1 MFHKTGIV
9 IFSIF
14 FCNHLLAQEQK
25 TFKVNPGE
33 KVFNAIPPKDRYA
46 YSNFIP
52 GIVNFKNNNV
62 GGGRM
67 NYDALLRGIEFIDA
81 NGDTVIL
88 DNLETIRNVVMATDT
103 FLVEKVTLQQI
114 ALKGNIRLA
123 KSWVIM
129 VSNHQREGAMGQVTD
144 ASVETFTTLSSSG
157 NALKTMV
164 AKDILTFKEYTTFYF
179 GNKFGQFKL
188 ANKKNLMSDFGN
200 HKKELSAY
208 LEENKVNFLKEDDM
222 RNLLDFLSK
231 L

>member
-9 IFSIF
+9 LFSVF
-14 FCNHLLAQEQK
+14 FCTYLSAQELK

-52 GIVNFKNNNV
+52 GIVNFKNNRV

-81 NGDTVIL
+81 NGDTVVL

-103 FLVEKVTLQQI
+103 FVVEKVTLQQI
-114 ALKGNIRLA
+114 AKQGNIRLA

-129 VSNHQREGAMGQVTD
+129 VSNHQREGAMGQITD

-164 AKDILTFKEYTTFYF
+164 AKDILTFKEYITFYF

-188 ANKKNLMSDFGN
+188 ANKKNLMADFGN
-200 HKKELSAY
+200 HKKELSTY
-208 LEENKVNFLKEDDM
+208 LEENKVNYLKEADM
-222 RNLLDFLSK
+222 RKLLDFLSK

>member
-1 MFHKTGIV
+1 MAQKTV
-9 IFSIF
+9 IIFLSIF
-14 FCNHLLAQEQK
+14 FCNYLAAQEPK
-25 TFKVNPGE
+25 AFKVNPGE
-33 KVFNAIPPKDRYA
+33 KVFNAIPPKDRYS
-46 YSNFIP
+46 YSEFIP
-52 GIVNFKNNNV
+52 GIVNFKNNRV
-62 GGGRM
+62 GSGRM

-88 DNLETIRNVVMATDT
+88 DNLETIRNVVMANDT
-103 FLVEKVTLQQI
+103 FVVDKVTLQQL
-114 ALKGNIRLA
+114 AVKGNMRLA

-144 ASVETFTTLSSSG
+144 GSVETFTTLSSSG

-164 AKDILTFKEYTTFYF
+164 SRDILTFKEHTTFYF

-188 ANKKNLMSDFGN
+188 ANKKNLLADFGN

-208 LEENKVNFLKEDDM
+208 LEENKVNYLKEEDM

>member
-1 MFHKTGIV
+1 MVQKIV
-9 IFSIF
+9 IAFFSIF
-14 FCNHLLAQEQK
+14 FCIHLAAQEQK
-25 TFKVNPGE
+25 TFRVNPGQ
-33 KVFNAIPPKDRYA
+33 KVFNAIPPNDRYT
-46 YSNFIP
+46 YSEFIP
-52 GIVNFKNNNV
+52 GIVYFKNNNV

-67 NYDALLRGIEFIDA
+67 NYDALVRGIEFIDA

-88 DNLETIRNVVMATDT
+88 DNLETIRNIVMANDT
-103 FLVEKVTLQQI
+103 FVVEKITLQQLAI
-114 ALKGNIRLA
+114 KGNIRLA

-188 ANKKNLMSDFGN
+188 ANKKNLMADYGN
-200 HKKELSAY
+200 HKKEISAY
-208 LEENKVNFLKEDDM
+208 LEENKVNYLKEEDM

>member
-1 MFHKTGIV
+1 MYQRTVIV
-9 IFSIF
+9 FFSIF
-14 FCNHLLAQEQK
+14 FCIHLVAQEKK

-33 KVFNAIPPKDRYA
+33 KVFNAIPPKDRYS
-46 YSNFIP
+46 YSEFIP
-52 GIVNFKNNNV
+52 GIVNFKNNNL

-67 NYDALLRGIEFIDA
+67 NYDALVRGIEFIDA

-88 DNLETIRNVVMATDT
+88 DNLETIRNVVMASDT
-103 FLVEKVTLQQI
+103 FVIEKVTLQQI

-164 AKDILTFKEYTTFYF
+164 AKDILTFKEHTTFYF

-188 ANKKNLMSDFGN
+188 ANKKNLMADFGN
-200 HKKELSAY
+200 HKKEISAY
-208 LEENKVNFLKEDDM
+208 LEENKVNYLKEEDM

>member
-1 MFHKTGIV
+1 MFHKTVIV
-9 IFSIF
+9 FFLIF
-14 FCNHLLAQEQK
+14 FCINLTAQEHK

-33 KVFNAIPPKDRYA
+33 KIFNAIPPKDRYA

-52 GIVNFKNNNV
+52 GIVNFKNNNL

-67 NYDALLRGIEFIDA
+67 NYDALVQGIEFIDA
-81 NGDTVIL
+81 NGDTIIL

-103 FLVEKVTLQQI
+103 FVVEKVTLRQI
-114 ALKGNIRLA
+114 ALQGNIRLA

-144 ASVETFTTLSSSG
+144 ASVETFTSLSSSG

-164 AKDILTFKEYTTFYF
+164 AKDILTFKEHTTFYF

-188 ANKKNLMSDFGN
+188 ANKRNLMADFGN
-200 HKKELSAY
+200 HKKEISAY
-208 LEENKVNFLKEDDM
+208 LEGNKVNFLKEQDM
-222 RNLLDFLSK
+222 RDLLNFLSK

>member
-1 MFHKTGIV
+1 MFQKIV
-9 IFSIF
+9 IVVFSIF
-14 FCNHLLAQEQK
+14 FCIHLAAQEKK
-25 TFKVNPGE
+25 TFKVYPGE
-33 KVFNAIPPKDRYA
+33 KVFNAIPPIDRYS
-46 YSNFIP
+46 YSQFIP
-52 GIVNFKNNNV
+52 GIVNFKNNNL

-67 NYDALLRGIEFIDA
+67 NYDALVRGIEFIDA

-88 DNLETIRNVVMATDT
+88 DNLETIRSVVMANDT
-103 FLVEKVTLQQI
+103 FVVDKVTLQQI

-144 ASVETFTTLSSSG
+144 ASVETFTNLSSSG

-164 AKDILTFKEYTTFYF
+164 AKDILTFKEHTTFYF

-200 HKKELSAY
+200 HKKEISAY
-208 LEENKVNFLKEDDM
+208 LEENKVNYLKEEDM

>member
-103 FLVEKVTLQQI
+103 FLVEKGTLQQI

>member
-1 MFHKTGIV
+1 M
-9 IFSIF
+9 
-14 FCNHLLAQEQK
+14 
-25 TFKVNPGE
+25 
-33 KVFNAIPPKDRYA
+33 FNAIPPKDRYT
-46 YSNFIP
+46 YSEFIP
-52 GIVNFKNNNV
+52 GIVYFKNNNV

-67 NYDALLRGIEFIDA
+67 NYDALVRGIEFIDA

-88 DNLETIRNVVMATDT
+88 DNLETIRNVVMANDT
-103 FLVEKVTLQQI
+103 FVVEKITLQQI

-144 ASVETFTTLSSSG
+144 ASVETFTSLSSSG

-164 AKDILTFKEYTTFYF
+164 AKDILTFKEHTTFYF

-200 HKKELSAY
+200 HKKEISAY
-208 LEENKVNFLKEDDM
+208 LEENKVNFLKEEDM

>member
-9 IFSIF
+9 LFSVF
-14 FCNHLLAQEQK
+14 FCSHLSSQELK
-25 TFKVNPGE
+25 TFKVYPGE

-52 GIVNFKNNNV
+52 GIVNFKNNNL

-67 NYDALLRGIEFIDA
+67 NYDALVQGIEFIDA
-81 NGDTVIL
+81 NGDTIIL

-103 FLVEKVTLQQI
+103 FVVEKVTLRQI
-114 ALKGNIRLA
+114 ALQGNIRLA

-144 ASVETFTTLSSSG
+144 ASVETFTSLSSSG

-164 AKDILTFKEYTTFYF
+164 AKDILTFKEHTTFYF

-188 ANKKNLMSDFGN
+188 ANKRNLMADFGN
-200 HKKELSAY
+200 HKKEISAY
-208 LEENKVNFLKEDDM
+208 LEGNKVNFLKEQDM
-222 RNLLDFLSK
+222 RDLLNFLSK

>member
-1 MFHKTGIV
+1 MLQNSV
-9 IFSIF
+9 ILFFSIF
-14 FCNHLLAQEQK
+14 FCIHITAQEQK
-25 TFKVNPGE
+25 SFKVNPGQ
-33 KVFNAIPPKDRYA
+33 KVFNAIPPKDRYT
-46 YSNFIP
+46 YSEFIP

-88 DNLETIRNVVMATDT
+88 DNLETIRNIVMANDT
-103 FLVEKVTLQQI
+103 FVVEKITLQQLAI
-114 ALKGNIRLA
+114 KGNIRLG

-164 AKDILTFKEYTTFYF
+164 SKDILTFKEHTTFYF

-188 ANKKNLMSDFGN
+188 ANKKNLMADYGN
-200 HKKELSAY
+200 HKKEISAY
-208 LEENKVNFLKEDDM
+208 LEENKVNFLKEQDM
-222 RNLLDFLSK
+222 RDLLDFLST